1 MTPRKP
7 AGLSLELVDAE
18 LPAGVA
24 DLMAFMKLTR
34 SLRFITM
41 ESFSDEFLR
50 VNHAPLATYR
60 KKWAADPFH
69 TFFRPWEYPFVYTR
83 IQEISRAKSAV
94 RALDAGSGV
103 TFFPFYLTQ
112 SLANLTVDCVD
123 CDDRWTEAFGR
134 IRAKTDAPVTFYEAA
149 LADLPYDDASYDIV
163 YSISV
168 LEHTK
173 HYSDMIE
180 ELDRVVRPGG
190 RIFITFDVALLY
202 ASLLS
207 PRRAS
212 HLIKTLEGHFS
223 FLQPPADDLVAALRD
238 RHALLHDPSY
248 LRVRFGPVTTVRAP
262 LATLRK
268 QAFDVLTVCCLAL
281 EKKRG

>member
-1 MTPRKP
+1 MTPHKL
-7 AGLSLELVDAE
+7 AGLSIEPVDAT

-24 DLMAFMKLTR
+24 DVTAFMKLTR
-34 SLRFITM
+34 SPRFIAL

-50 VNHAPLATYR
+50 VNHSALAAYR
-60 KKWAADPFH
+60 EQWTADPFH
-69 TFFRPWEYPFVYTR
+69 TFFRPWEYPFVYTW
-83 IQEISRAKSAV
+83 IQKVSRAKSSV
-94 RALDAGSGV
+94 RVLDAGSGV
-103 TFFPFYLTQ
+103 TFFPFYLTR
-112 SLANLTVDCVD
+112 SLPTLTVDCVD
-123 CDDRWTEAFGR
+123 YDDRWTETFAK
-134 IRAKTDAPVTFYEAA
+134 IRAKTDAPVTFYESA

-173 HYSDMIE
+173 HYSDIIE

-207 PRRAS
+207 RRRAR
-212 HLIKTLEGHFS
+212 HLIKSLEGHFS
-223 FLQPPADDLVAALRD
+223 FLQPPADDLVAVLRD

-262 LATLRK
+262 FATLRK

-281 EKKRG
+281 EKERG